1 MNIKDYPQGLLFDG
15 KLQAEIKDRFWNVD
29 SDPEAGKRLFF
40 ENAGGSLRLKAVNKA
55 YEEADTFPDCDSR
68 KHPRAKA
75 LRQLTLNGFR
85 DLRIMFNAPRY
96 GQIIAE
102 KSSSK
107 VMFEMVRT
115 VLENIKGTNVVVTD
129 LDHPSAYDSVMYYGR
144 KAGMEVRIA
153 KPNKVTGGIDAEEIE
168 RLVDKDTA
176 LLVCIYASNH
186 TGAVMDMKEIVT
198 RARAIKP
205 DLYIISDAVQHMPT
219 DWWMYRIYSWM
230 ASTLQHT
237 RFSDAGDSAP
247 VMYRTVWQPWT
258 IPESLAIWATHGKSA
273 ARRLPCMQA

>member
-176 LLVCIYASNH
+176 LLVCI
-186 TGAVMDMKEIVT
+186 
-198 RARAIKP
+198 
-205 DLYIISDAVQHMPT
+205 
-219 DWWMYRIYSWM
+219 
-230 ASTLQHT
+230 
-237 RFSDAGDSAP
+237 
-247 VMYRTVWQPWT
+247 
-258 IPESLAIWATHGKSA
+258 
-273 ARRLPCMQA
+273 